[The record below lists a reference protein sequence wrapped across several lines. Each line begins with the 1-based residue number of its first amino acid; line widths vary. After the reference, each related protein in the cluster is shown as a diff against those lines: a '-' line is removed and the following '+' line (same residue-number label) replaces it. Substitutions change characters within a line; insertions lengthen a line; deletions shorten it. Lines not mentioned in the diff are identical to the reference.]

1 MPRVSPYGGRMPLPE
16 DTRRRVRM
24 ALDMGGYSNVEKLAE
39 ELAERNSGVSLKRLR
54 AIWQTGD
61 ARAVEL
67 REIADACQTPYWF
80 MEHGFA
86 IETHEA
92 ELREEINELR
102 RGVQSLIVTV
112 AQHGRA
118 LRELRDQDP
127 GTGSAEGGSG

>member
-1 MPRVSPYGGRMPLPE
+1 MPSPE
-16 DTRRRVRM
+16 DTRRRVRV
-24 ALDMGGYSNVEKLAE
+24 ALDVGGYSSVEKLADH
-39 ELAERNSGVSLKRLR
+39 LTARNSGIGLKRLR

-86 IETHEA
+86 TETRDA
-92 ELREEINELR
+92 ELRGEISELR
-102 RGVQSLIVTV
+102 RSVHDLIGTV

-118 LRELRDQDP
+118 LKELRDQDP
-127 GTGSAEGGSG
+127 QTGSGGGAA